1 LHALPDCRLQWHQH
15 YENTTAPH
23 KMLIENNTTKGKVV
37 PVLSL
42 STAPLRWI
50 GGMEL
55 QLDAFL
61 TSAPDGGEW

>member
-1 LHALPDCRLQWHQH
+1 
-15 YENTTAPH
+15 
-23 KMLIENNTTKGKVV
+23 MLIENNTTKGKVV